1 MYCLLRYN
9 VKHQMNVLGECAC
22 VFLLCMDVFRTK
34 NLNTSHVLN
43 LPFIIVISKF
53 ISVDEM
59 KELVIV
65 KNLSYSD
72 VTNMFQEKNPHTKG
86 ISEKSVRRLRTSNN
100 IRK

>member
-1 MYCLLRYN
+1 MRLFVWMYLER
-9 VKHQMNVLGECAC
+9 
-22 VFLLCMDVFRTK
+22 
-34 NLNTSHVLN
+34 NTYTMPHVLN
-43 LPFIIVISKF
+43 LSFIIVISKF
-53 ISVDEM
+53 VSVDEM

-65 KNLSYSD
+65 KDLSYSD